1 MAADQKII
9 ESLHPNSKKIVDLLV
24 DKSALK
30 QDVYEDSHNAFNQ
43 LRELVKAEVELLKQ
57 CVDDKRIRLSIVE
70 KSQSEFQ
77 VFIGSDV
84 LVYQVHSNVFR
95 LEDGHPAWD
104 SSYLQEDASR
114 GFFGIIHIYNFLA
127 ESFLQNR
134 FNDSGYLIGRIFVNK
149 DCHFFVEGR
158 GQLGFLFKDVAK
170 GEWRDESIRHIIQ
183 VSFAY
188 ALEFD
193 LFVPPYEM
201 VQELNVGQM
210 QSLGN
215 SSQAATGKRL
225 GFKFKA
231 EDDE

>member
-1 MAADQKII
+1 MADRKVI
-9 ESLHPNSKKIVDLLV
+9 ESLHPNSKKIVDLLIE
-24 DKSALK
+24 KSALK
-30 QDVYEDSHNAFNQ
+30 QDVHEDSYTAFNQ
-43 LRELVKAEVELLKQ
+43 LSQLVKEEVELLKQ
-57 CVDDKRIRLSIVE
+57 CIDDKRIRLSIVE

-95 LEDGHPAWD
+95 LEDGHPNW
-104 SSYLQEDASR
+104 SNPYLQEEPSR

-134 FNDSGYLIGRIFVNK
+134 YNDPGYLIGRIFVNK
-149 DCHFFVEGR
+149 DSHFFVEGK
-158 GQLGFLFKDVAK
+158 GQLGFLFKDIGK
-170 GEWRDESIRHIIQ
+170 GEWRDESIRHIIR

-215 SSQAATGKRL
+215 TSQAATGKRL
-225 GFKFKA
+225 GFRFKA

>member
-1 MAADQKII
+1 MANQKVLDT
-9 ESLHPNSKKIVDLLV
+9 LHPNSKKIVDLLSE
-24 DKSALK
+24 KSALK
-30 QDVYEDSHNAFNQ
+30 QDVFEDSHNAFNQ
-43 LRELVKAEVELLKQ
+43 LRELVKTEVELLKQ
-57 CVDDKRIRLSIVE
+57 CIDDKRIRLSIVE

-95 LEDGHPAWD
+95 LEDNDPLWGTP
-104 SSYLQEDASR
+104 YLQEDTTR
-114 GFFGIIHIYNFLA
+114 GFFGIIHVYNFLA

-134 FNDSGYLIGRIFVNK
+134 YNDPGYLIGRIFVNK
-149 DCHFFVEGR
+149 DCHFFVEGK
-158 GQLGFLFKDVAK
+158 GQLGFLFKDPGK

-183 VSFAY
+183 VTFAY

-201 VQELNVGQM
+201 VQEMNVGQM
-210 QSLGN
+210 QSLG
-215 SSQAATGKRL
+215 STQSATGKRL

>member
-1 MAADQKII
+1 MAADQKTI

-30 QDVYEDSHNAFNQ
+30 QDVYEDSHDAFNQ

-57 CVDDKRIRLSIVE
+57 CIDDKRIRLSIVE

-84 LVYQVHSNVFR
+84 LVYQIHSNVFR
-95 LEDGHPAWD
+95 LEDGHPLWD
-104 SSYLQEDASR
+104 STYLQEDPSR
-114 GFFGIIHIYNFLA
+114 SFFGIIHVYNFLA

-149 DCHFFVEGR
+149 DSHFFVEGR
-158 GQLGFLFKDVAK
+158 GQLDFLFKDLAK
-170 GEWRDESIRHIIQ
+170 GEWRENSIRHIIQ
-183 VSFAY
+183 VCFAY

-210 QSLGN
+210 QSLGS

-225 GFKFKA
+225 GFKFSA

>member
-1 MAADQKII
+1 MADQKIV
-9 ESLHPNSKKIVDLLV
+9 ESLHPNSRKIVDLLLE
-24 DKSALK
+24 KSALK
-30 QDVYEDSHNAFNQ
+30 QDVYEDSHTAFNQ
-43 LRELVKAEVELLKQ
+43 LRELVKEEVELLKQ
-57 CVDDKRIRLSIVE
+57 CIDDKRIRLSIVE
-70 KSQSEFQ
+70 KSQSEFH

-95 LEDGHPAWD
+95 LEDEHPNWHNPYLRED
-104 SSYLQEDASR
+104 SSR

-134 FNDSGYLIGRIFVNK
+134 YNDPGYLIGRIFVNK

-170 GEWRDESIRHIIQ
+170 GEWRNESIRHIIQ

-193 LFVPPYEM
+193 LFVPPYDM

-231 EDDE
+231 EDEE